1 MSCFCLIILNHFIM
15 ISCSFWIFDLI
26 HNSAQCLKIIRLK
39 YGVFGGLCLQVVNP
53 FYVFQIFSIILWCFD
68 DYYIYA
74 ACILIISLI
83 SLGVEL
89 YETRKVRLIVNHCLL
104 CVSVCLCLSVSL
116 SVTVCLLASLNMPH
130 IRLVQY

>member
-1 MSCFCLIILNHFIM
+1 MFL
-15 ISCSFWIFDLI
+15 
-26 HNSAQCLKIIRLK
+26 R
-39 YGVFGGLCLQVVNP
+39 GVFDGLCLQVVNP

-89 YETRKVRLIVNHCLL
+89 YETRKVRLT
-104 CVSVCLCLSVSL
+104 VSLVSLSVCLSVS
-116 SVTVCLLASLNMPH
+116 VC
-130 IRLVQY
+130 